1 MSARALPQITPEQYL
16 ALDRAAE
23 TRSEYYDGVMYAMS
37 GGSHPHAIIIG
48 NISGELRAALKRG
61 PCIASPTELR
71 VRVSKRAYVYPDVVV
86 VCGEP
91 RYLDG
96 EIDTLLNPS
105 LVIEVLSPSTERHDR
120 GLKAARYRTIE
131 SLTEYAFVSQTEP
144 RVEIYRRQASG
155 DWLLSESVGIDATCR
170 FEGLNEEPVRIPMA
184 EIYERVQF
192 EAEPEVTSPSEPI
205 AP

>member
-23 TRSEYYDGVMYAMS
+23 IRSEYYDGVMYAMS
-37 GGSHPHAIIIG
+37 GGSHPHSYITTNLA
-48 NISGELRAALKRG
+48 SELRTALKG
-61 PCIASPTELR
+61 SPCGASATDLR
-71 VRVSKRAYVYPDVVV
+71 VKIPGRTYVYPDVVV

-91 RYLDG
+91 KYLDG

-120 GLKAARYRTIE
+120 GLKSARYRTIE
-131 SLTEYAFVSQTEP
+131 SLKEYALVSQTEP
-144 RVEIYRRQASG
+144 RVEIYRKQASG
-155 DWLLSESVGIDATCR
+155 DWLLSESVGLDATCR
-170 FEGLNEEPVRIPMA
+170 FEGLKEEPVRIPLA

-192 EAEPEVTSPSEPI
+192 EAESEVTSPSEQITP
-205 AP
+205 